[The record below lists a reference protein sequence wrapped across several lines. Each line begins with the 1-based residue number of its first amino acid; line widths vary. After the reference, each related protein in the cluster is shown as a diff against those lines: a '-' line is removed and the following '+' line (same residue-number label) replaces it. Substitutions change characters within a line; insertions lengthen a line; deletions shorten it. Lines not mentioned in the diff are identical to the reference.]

1 MKTIRNDWTLPLK
14 MVCLI
19 MLLLP
24 GTVPDFV
31 AEAQIPRRVVAV
43 YQFNSVIPDIS
54 GPLARE
60 LFIGALVRSGK
71 FAIAPPNAAGAEYI
85 FDGAISES
93 KAAKGSMKGVLK
105 DLLAGEQAAISF
117 DVRIVEARSGVLLDY
132 VNVTTRE
139 MVARKLKLTD
149 VLDGMKSGNPSVQNK
164 ATTDLLSPYITEAVN
179 RIAAKY
185 GPAQA
190 AGLNNFPQQ
199 GGFAQ
204 PGYPNPSDPYQ
215 SGYPSNPMSTPGY
228 NPSGYPSTQYPSQL
242 PPAQGY
248 PQQGYPST
256 QYPPAQPGQGY
267 PQTGYP
273 STQYPSS
280 QYPPMDPNQP
290 GYPSSTQPGYPS
302 AQNPYGIPGAPGSQP
317 GYPPPPYPSQPQGLG
332 GAAPGQVQPRGIDD
346 PPPSPMADLLAKF
359 DPAEH
364 EVADAR
370 GKPGQQLRDGSN
382 LIHTDASG
390 HKLFAIVEGGNIV
403 DWSAADALGNTV
415 PLILMGNESSCW
427 ECAMSPGLCW
437 KVSCALEDI
446 DAPSPTPK

>member
-1 MKTIRNDWTLPLK
+1 MKTMQNDWTLPLK

-19 MLLLP
+19 ILVLL
-24 GTVPDFV
+24 GTVPVLV
-31 AEAQIPRRVVAV
+31 AEAQTPRRVVAV

-54 GPLARE
+54 GLLARE

-85 FDGAISES
+85 FDGAVSES
-93 KAAKGSMKGVLK
+93 TAAKGSMKNVLK

-139 MVARKLKLTD
+139 MISKKLRLTD
-149 VLDGMKSGNPSVQNK
+149 VLDGMKSGNQSAQNR
-164 ATTDLLSPYITEAVN
+164 ATVDLLNPYITEAVN

-190 AGLNNFPQQ
+190 LGLNNFPQQ
-199 GGFAQ
+199 GGYVQ
-204 PGYPNPSDPYQ
+204 P
-215 SGYPSNPMSTPGY
+215 
-228 NPSGYPSTQYPSQL
+228 GYPSTQYPGTD
-242 PPAQGY
+242 PYGVQGY
-248 PQQGYPST
+248 GQPGYPST
-256 QYPPAQPGQGY
+256 QYPPGTPGLPGA
-267 PQTGYP
+267 
-273 STQYPSS
+273 S
-280 QYPPMDPNQP
+280 QP
-290 GYPSSTQPGYPS
+290 GYPSMQYPGSQYPQPNSNQSGYPGVQPGYPGT
-302 AQNPYGIPGAPGSQP
+302 QF
-317 GYPPPPYPSQPQGLG
+317 PYPQ
-332 GAAPGQVQPRGIDD
+332 GQVQPRGIDD
-346 PPPSPMADLLAKF
+346 PPSPPMAELLARF

-364 EVADAR
+364 EVAGAR
-370 GKPGQQLRDGSN
+370 AKPGDQLRDGSN

-403 DWSAADALGNTV
+403 DWSAADAQGNTV

-437 KVSCALEDI
+437 KVSCVLEEEETAAM
-446 DAPSPTPK
+446 APK